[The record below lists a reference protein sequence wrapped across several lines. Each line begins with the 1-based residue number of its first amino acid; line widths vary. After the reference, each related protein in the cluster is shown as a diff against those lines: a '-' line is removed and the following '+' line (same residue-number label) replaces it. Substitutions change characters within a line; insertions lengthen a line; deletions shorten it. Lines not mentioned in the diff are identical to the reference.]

1 MDCQLSDKTLAS
13 SVPSSLHR
21 GQYGPYPEFLVTKWR
36 LRRSRF
42 GLALARIAL
51 HRPLTWLFPLSRLKS
66 VSERKLI
73 DAAQGAVEFQL
84 LRPSMTPLGYRLA
97 HLDLVPGCRDLATFV
112 FLGPRDRSFVLS
124 QRPCYVPLT
133 AELELAHQP
142 FTTLSYQGRTLH
154 VVHGAYGGEPI
165 DGSFWVS
172 TRRSLAWEQKG
183 LICEVRQVLGR
194 SPRLTS
200 LLRFAMSVGP

>member
-1 MDCQLSDKTLAS
+1 MS
-13 SVPSSLHR
+13 SSWSNSGVFRCARGSSSCTRSSITPLPTVRWRRMHR
-21 GQYGPYPEFLVTKWR
+21 
-36 LRRSRF
+36 S
-42 GLALARIAL
+42 
-51 HRPLTWLFPLSRLKS
+51 LTWLFPLSRLKS

-133 AELELAHQP
+133 
-142 FTTLSYQGRTLH
+142 
-154 VVHGAYGGEPI
+154 
-165 DGSFWVS
+165 
-172 TRRSLAWEQKG
+172 
-183 LICEVRQVLGR
+183 
-194 SPRLTS
+194 
-200 LLRFAMSVGP
+200 